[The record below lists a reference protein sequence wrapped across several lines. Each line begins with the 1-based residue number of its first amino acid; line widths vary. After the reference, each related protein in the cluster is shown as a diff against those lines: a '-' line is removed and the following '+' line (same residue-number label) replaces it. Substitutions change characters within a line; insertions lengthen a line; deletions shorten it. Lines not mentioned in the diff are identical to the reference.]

1 MRQCPMKRAK
11 MLRRR
16 STHSLAGPK
25 GADPQRGALGSPSGW
40 LSDEC
45 SLQEVITMNHEE
57 FAQRAARRLEA
68 VADRTEEETRR
79 LGIDGEVSGTK
90 ARAQEMRVAAFLVRE
105 EALAVSERGRGTRR
119 RFPEGPSRS
128 PSA

>member
-1 MRQCPMKRAK
+1 
-11 MLRRR
+11 
-16 STHSLAGPK
+16 
-25 GADPQRGALGSPSGW
+25 
-40 LSDEC
+40 
-45 SLQEVITMNHEE
+45 MNHEE

-79 LGIDGEVSGTK
+79 FGIDGEASGTK

-105 EALAVSERGRGTRR
+105 EALAVSEAGTRR

-128 PSA
+128 PSP

>member
-1 MRQCPMKRAK
+1 
-11 MLRRR
+11 
-16 STHSLAGPK
+16 
-25 GADPQRGALGSPSGW
+25 
-40 LSDEC
+40 
-45 SLQEVITMNHEE
+45 MNHEE

-105 EALAVSERGRGTRR
+105 EALAVSEASTRR

-128 PSA
+128 PSP